1 MHPTPPARL
10 PSHNPTRSFWIDSSP
25 DANPLAGEGSQDP
38 LPSEAD
44 VCIIG
49 AGITGVGIAYHLVE
63 LLNDASFS
71 IEHPLSIVI
80 LEARDF
86 CQSVPIL
93 IMSFFVQY

>member
-1 MHPTPPARL
+1 MHPTPPAKL
-10 PSHNPTRSFWIDSSP
+10 PSDNTTRSFWIDSSS